1 MGGHG
6 YMGWWGNMGGP
17 KQKGIT
23 TYSLSPF
30 EQKPF
35 AGVARAMVFNT
46 TRRVTA
52 QIPYVG
58 VAFAVGYGIYT
69 WAQAR
74 HEFLLSKAGHA
85 QAGEH

>member
-1 MGGHG
+1 
-6 YMGWWGNMGGP
+6 
-17 KQKGIT
+17 
-23 TYSLSPF
+23 
-30 EQKPF
+30 
-35 AGVARAMVFNT
+35 MVFNT